1 MSDSRHYVWWHQRG
15 GQSRSGARGPQCVCE
30 VFGGGCW
37 NERQLWTALCTYHLS
52 AVLSINRHVF
62 VPSDTLLKWNE
73 TSRGDKDLLSL
84 CESNLKVPLRRLS
97 FCSLKFWRYGGRL
110 GSDNGGDGDTDRSCQ
125 GLFPPS
131 LMFLEEDNAEMK
143 SVLWRFDSESSG
155 STYLRRASEGGGGS
169 RGKESRSK
177 KGYIVCVQVWKGAL
191 VDGKKKS
198 VIERKEADKGG
209 RVERGREGEGSLKGH
224 HLACSKWQ

>member
-1 MSDSRHYVWWHQRG
+1 M
-15 GQSRSGARGPQCVCE
+15 
-30 VFGGGCW
+30 
-37 NERQLWTALCTYHLS
+37 
-52 AVLSINRHVF
+52 SINRHVF

-97 FCSLKFWRYGGRL
+97 FCSLKFWRCGGRL

-125 GLFPPS
+125 GLFHPPPPPHPS

-155 STYLRRASEGGGGS
+155 STYLRGATREEAAEGQRAE
-169 RGKESRSK
+169 RK
-177 KGYIVCVQVWKGAL
+177 KGYIVCVQV
-191 VDGKKKS
+191 
-198 VIERKEADKGG
+198 
-209 RVERGREGEGSLKGH
+209 
-224 HLACSKWQ
+224 